1 MNHSKQSHP
10 YHLVDLSPWP
20 ILTSFSLLFVA
31 SGAVM
36 FMHQHAIGHYVF
48 GAGMIAL
55 LTCLFCWWRD
65 VIIEGR
71 QGHHTAPVR
80 IGLSI
85 GMCLFILSEVMFF
98 FGFFWSFFKAS
109 LFPEGILDDAG
120 IWTIAEGMWP
130 PKGIETF
137 DPWDIPLMN
146 TIILLLSGT
155 TVTWAHYAI
164 LENKQKDA
172 VEALKYTI
180 ILGLTFSCF
189 QAFEYMHAA
198 FKFTDGIYASNFYMA
213 TGFHGAHVF
222 IGTIFLIVCYFRAK
236 KGHFNK
242 EHGHLGFEFAAWYW
256 HFVDVVWLFLFV
268 FVYVLGGR

>member
-20 ILTSFSLLFVA
+20 ILTSFALLVVT

-36 FMHQHAIGHYVF
+36 FMHKYAIGHYVF
-48 GAGMIAL
+48 GAGVIAL
-55 LTCLFCWWRD
+55 LSCLFCWWRD

-71 QGHHTAPVR
+71 QGHHSPPVR
-80 IGLSI
+80 NGLSI
-85 GMCLFILSEVMFF
+85 GMALFILSEVMFF
-98 FGFFWSFFKAS
+98 FCFFWSFFKAS
-109 LFPEGILDDAG
+109 LFPEGILDEAG
-120 IWTIAEGMWP
+120 IWIAAEGVWP

-236 KGHFNK
+236 KGHFAK
-242 EHGHLGFEFAAWYW
+242 ENGHLGFEFAAWYW